1 MSGLKYFYFPVIRQS
16 SDLYSYVN
24 VAYFYTIENWYILS
38 LKEPGQLL
46 KWHKNLVYELVLWE
60 LTHQVLSPNSASS
73 AGLHKILTKKK
84 QKIFEHPRN
93 CCRWYRGVGKYCLL
107 NVLHIP
113 DRMDS
118 QHGTGFDLHKST
130 GTCCNH
136 WGWPL
141 NKLMG
146 LFRVN

>member
-73 AGLHKILTKKK
+73 AGLHKILTKKNRK
-84 QKIFEHPRN
+84 YLNI
-93 CCRWYRGVGKYCLL
+93 RGTVAGVIR
-107 NVLHIP
+107 VLANIVYWMFFTF
-113 DRMDS
+113 R
-118 QHGTGFDLHKST
+118 TGWTHSMRL
-130 GTCCNH
+130 
-136 WGWPL
+136 
-141 NKLMG
+141 G
-146 LFRVN
+146 LICTSLQARVVTTEAGH